1 MQQGIARPPARRIA
15 PLDTANNPDV
25 SAADIDSQ
33 IERRHSDQPGVKLFL
48 SAPPDGR

>member
-1 MQQGIARPPARRIA
+1 MQQGIARPATRRAA

-25 SAADIDSQ
+25 SPADIDSR
-33 IERRHSDQPGVKLFL
+33 IEHRHSDRPGMKLFL